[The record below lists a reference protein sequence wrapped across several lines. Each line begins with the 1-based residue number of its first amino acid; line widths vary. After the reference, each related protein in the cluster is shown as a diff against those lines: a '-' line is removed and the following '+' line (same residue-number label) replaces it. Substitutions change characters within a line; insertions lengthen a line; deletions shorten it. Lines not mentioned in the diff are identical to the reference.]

1 MSGKFSILIFTS
13 IISFLGRTL
22 RSGRSYQ
29 PRSESDKPAR
39 RKNQSRKHKN
49 VNPNP
54 SPNQPQPNHDP
65 PHPSPKLKA
74 TQNHRAQ
81 STKSPEPTSSQ
92 AHHQSSPINRQSHP
106 TSQTGI
112 TASDVKNLWTDLKD
126 PISYSGNST
135 KILNKIRSFQ

>member
-1 MSGKFSILIFTS
+1 MSGKFTILIFTS

-22 RSGRSYQ
+22 RSGKSYQ

-39 RKNQSRKHKN
+39 RKNQSRKPKN
-49 VNPNP
+49 ANPNP

-74 TQNHRAQ
+74 TQNHPAQ

-92 AHHQSSPINRQSHP
+92 AHHQSNPKTRQSSP

-135 KILNKIRSFQ
+135 KILNKIHSFQ